1 MLDITEIAGLFG
13 LFRFKLAIVLDVFSR
28 MPLAG
33 KVFTREPSA
42 HDMVALVEYAA
53 AKHGAPKHFVTD
65 QGSQFTSDVFRAAL
79 ISLGVMQRF
88 GAVGATGSIAIIERF
103 WRTMKEMLV
112 LKTRPPLTAF
122 ALNQRLL
129 SGLRYY
135 AYLKPHQGLGG
146 ATPAE
151 IFYCQ
156 VPARTN
162 AKRPSR
168 AYEDKQDDPL
178 FEIFY
183 LDPDGFLPIL
193 IPKNQA
199 A

>member
-1 MLDITEIAGLFG
+1 
-13 LFRFKLAIVLDVFSR
+13 

-33 KVFTREPSA
+33 RVFTSEPSA
-42 HDMVALVEYAA
+42 DDMVGLVEYAA

-79 ISLGVMQRF
+79 IGLGVMQRF

-103 WRTMKEMLV
+103 WRTMKEMLI
-112 LKTRPPLTAF
+112 LKVRPPLTAF

-151 IFYCQ
+151 IFYGQ

-162 AKRPSR
+162 AKRPAR
-168 AYEDKQDDPL
+168 AYENRQDDPL
-178 FEIFY
+178 FEISY
-183 LDPDGFLPIL
+183 LDPDGFLPML